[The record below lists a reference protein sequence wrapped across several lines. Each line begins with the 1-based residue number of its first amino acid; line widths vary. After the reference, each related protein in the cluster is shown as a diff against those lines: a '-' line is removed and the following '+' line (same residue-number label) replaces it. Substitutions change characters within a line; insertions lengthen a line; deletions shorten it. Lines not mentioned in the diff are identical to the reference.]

1 VFGGVQYV
9 YRLQEDSND
18 ELYQQLTPTLGLIWT
33 F

>member
-1 VFGGVQYV
+1 VQYV
-9 YRLQEDSND
+9 YRLKQDNND